1 MKYIRKTSR
10 DITQDFSRS
19 LLIDRGILKE
29 GENTD
34 WYFKPTFENLLD
46 PLGLDHMEK
55 GAELLLK
62 HLKNGSHIRVYVDCD
77 VDGFTSAAL
86 FINYYNKYLKSNF
99 PDVTI
104 SYHIPDGKEHGL
116 RSVMDELVNGKI
128 CDLIV
133 LPDSSSNDY
142 PEHAE
147 LHTMGYDILVLDHH
161 DADHYSD
168 NAVVI
173 NNQLSKD
180 YENKALSGVGVV
192 YKFINFFD
200 AYWWNESPESKEEE
214 AFRDFIYDDFLDL
227 VALGEISDMMNM
239 NTPENRYICDMGL
252 SNIENT
258 LFRAIVKKQCYS
270 MFGIYEADFKENY
283 YRSEDVTQ
291 IKVAFYVT
299 PLINALIRV
308 GSQSEK
314 EQLFRGFID
323 GDTMIEST
331 KRGAKGE
338 METVAEQATRNCVN
352 ARSRQNRE
360 KDKAIE
366 LLDIQISNSC
376 LDENK
381 ILILNADELSVSNNL
396 TGLIA
401 MGIAAKY
408 KKPTMLGRISPD
420 GYLKGSIRGREESE
434 LKDFK
439 GFLKDSGYMD
449 FVEGHANAA
458 GFSIKE
464 SDIDRLCSYANDEL
478 TNIDFNEGFYEADFV
493 IQGNYSEITNLV
505 VDIGS
510 QSKLWGQTSNEPVI
524 IIENITIPKAQ
535 IQTIGSKKD
544 TVKFVF
550 NGMTY
555 MIFKAQDIIDK
566 IFKTPGDTLNI
577 TCAGRANI
585 NTWGNRV
592 TPQIYIDSIDLKE
605 STLYD
610 F

>member
-1 MKYIRKTSR
+1 MKYIRKTSQ

-29 GENTD
+29 GENAD
-34 WYFKPTFENLLD
+34 WYFKPTFNNLLD

-62 HLKNGSHIRVYVDCD
+62 HLKRGSHIRVYIDCD

-86 FINYYNKYLKSNF
+86 FINYYNKYLKNKF
-99 PDVTI
+99 PNVTI

-116 RSVMDELVNGKI
+116 RSVMDELVHDKI

-147 LHTMGYDILVLDHH
+147 LHAMGYDILVLDHH

-173 NNQLSKD
+173 NNQLSND

-200 AYWWNESPESKEEE
+200 AYWWNDSPESKEEE
-214 AFRDFIYDDFLDL
+214 VFRVIYDDFLDL

-270 MFGIYEADFKENY
+270 MFGIYEADWKDSY
-283 YRSEDVTQ
+283 YRSGDVTQ

-314 EQLFRGFID
+314 EQLFLGFID
-323 GDTMIEST
+323 GDKVVPST

-338 METVAEQATRNCVN
+338 METVAEQTTRNCVN

-366 LLDIQISNSC
+366 LLDIQISNNC

-439 GFLKDSGYMD
+439 GFLKDSNYMD
-449 FVEGHANAA
+449 FVEG
-458 GFSIKE
+458 
-464 SDIDRLCSYANDEL
+464 
-478 TNIDFNEGFYEADFV
+478 
-493 IQGNYSEITNLV
+493 
-505 VDIGS
+505 
-510 QSKLWGQTSNEPVI
+510 
-524 IIENITIPKAQ
+524 
-535 IQTIGSKKD
+535 
-544 TVKFVF
+544 
-550 NGMTY
+550 
-555 MIFKAQDIIDK
+555 
-566 IFKTPGDTLNI
+566 
-577 TCAGRANI
+577 
-585 NTWGNRV
+585 
-592 TPQIYIDSIDLKE
+592 
-605 STLYD
+605 
-610 F
+610 